1 MRNSSNSTPLKES
14 LLLNSDRIG
23 EITEDWERLKKSAP
37 PATKVKLQQI
47 AQKIQDSL
55 VKARVSAQEKKL
67 EKALGTKA
75 ERLGRGGRVITSKAT
90 RKTALFTEEKA
101 IN

>member
-1 MRNSSNSTPLKES
+1 
-14 LLLNSDRIG
+14 
-23 EITEDWERLKKSAP
+23 
-37 PATKVKLQQI
+37 
-47 AQKIQDSL
+47 
-55 VKARVSAQEKKL
+55 L

>member
-55 VKARVSAQEKKL
+55 VKARVSAQEKSWKKL
-67 EKALGTKA
+67 WEQRQKDL
-75 ERLGRGGRVITSKAT
+75 EEEGGSLLLRQRVKLHYS
-90 RKTALFTEEKA
+90 RKKRQ
-101 IN
+101 